1 MIEYRIL
8 RRDGEIR
15 HIKEI
20 GVVVYDDVG
29 EITGSVGLLQDFTER
44 KQREQELEYRDSM
57 VQKIE
62 TITDVGYFIWDLDAD
77 MYSYISPGFARIH
90 GVTVD
95 EYLHRAESIED
106 DLADVYEEDL
116 ESLRDAYELRLNDKK
131 DFSAEYRII
140 RPDGQLRWIREQ
152 GTVVENAAGKKIQ
165 SIGILQ
171 DITEQKNTEQSLREA
186 KDSLESVVED
196 RTRELADTINKLKTE
211 VAEREKV
218 ASELENQNA
227 ELERFA
233 YTVSHDLKTPLVTIK
248 GFVGM
253 LGKDIADNN
262 VERIASDFEKINSA
276 ADMMERLLNDLLE
289 LGRGGRIM
297 GEAETCNLSEIAA
310 EAIGMLESELRA
322 RHVEIVVEDLPS
334 VMGDP
339 TRLLEVFLNLLEN
352 AIKFSGDQ
360 QQPRVRIAALER
372 EGGICCF
379 VEDNGIGI
387 DRDYHD
393 QVFGL
398 FERLDASVD
407 GTGVGLALV
416 KRIIEVH
423 GGEVWVE
430 SDGPGQGARFMFTL
444 PA

>member
-1 MIEYRIL
+1 
-8 RRDGEIR
+8 
-15 HIKEI
+15 
-20 GVVVYDDVG
+20 
-29 EITGSVGLLQDFTER
+29 
-44 KQREQELEYRDSM
+44 
-57 VQKIE
+57 
-62 TITDVGYFIWDLDAD
+62 
-77 MYSYISPGFARIH
+77 
-90 GVTVD
+90 
-95 EYLHRAESIED
+95 
-106 DLADVYEEDL
+106 
-116 ESLRDAYELRLNDKK
+116 
-131 DFSAEYRII
+131 
-140 RPDGQLRWIREQ
+140 
-152 GTVVENAAGKKIQ
+152 
-165 SIGILQ
+165 
-171 DITEQKNTEQSLREA
+171 
-186 KDSLESVVED
+186 
-196 RTRELADTINKLKTE
+196 
-211 VAEREKV
+211 
-218 ASELENQNA
+218 
-227 ELERFA
+227 
-233 YTVSHDLKTPLVTIK
+233 
-248 GFVGM
+248 
-253 LGKDIADNN
+253 
-262 VERIASDFEKINSA
+262 
-276 ADMMERLLNDLLE
+276 
-289 LGRGGRIM
+289 
-297 GEAETCNLSEIAA
+297 
-310 EAIGMLESELRA
+310 MLESELRA

>member
-1 MIEYRIL
+1 
-8 RRDGEIR
+8 
-15 HIKEI
+15 
-20 GVVVYDDVG
+20 
-29 EITGSVGLLQDFTER
+29 
-44 KQREQELEYRDSM
+44 
-57 VQKIE
+57 
-62 TITDVGYFIWDLDAD
+62 
-77 MYSYISPGFARIH
+77 
-90 GVTVD
+90 VTVD

-227 ELERFA
+227 ELERFD

-297 GEAETCNLSEIAA
+297 GEVETCNLSEIAA